1 MLLNGLQI
9 RASTNFQDFLL
20 LPIEKWKLLELKI
33 MQIIVYRKETDNY
46 WAKIRALFGLETE
59 LPSIGAITYPDVR
72 MDILEYEN

>member
-1 MLLNGLQI
+1 MLLNSLQI

-46 WAKIRALFGLETE
+46 WAKIRSLFGLETE
-59 LPSIGAITYPDVR
+59 FPSIGAITYPDVR